1 MKIGM
6 DHKTQS
12 KDTHH
17 IDSNGRQWTLKMIEG
32 CGFTMDILLLPD
44 AGASM
49 SSETITIIY
58 LNFQQ
63 PTLNKTIE
71 DYF

>member
-1 MKIGM
+1 M

-17 IDSNGRQWTLKMIEG
+17 IDSAKERQWTLKMIEG
-32 CGFTMDILLLPD
+32 CGFSMDILLRPD

-49 SSETITIIY
+49 SFETITIIY
-58 LNFQQ
+58 LNYQQ